1 MHPHAKQLVAN
12 RHWST
17 PLPAATIAG
26 DDTLRFRDEIDSRVR
41 TRVEDIRRSRER
53 EWTGH
58 WYLRGYAGDQELGV
72 GTIYSESQ
80 SWPIIAGIPMP
91 DQAGT
96 LFGNI
101 QRSSPASV
109 HRTAQDRVHALQAA
123 KWVIGGSSGA
133 AAKLGMKRTTL

>member
-1 MHPHAKQLVAN
+1 MHPHVKPLVAN
-12 RHWST
+12 RYWST
-17 PLPAATIAG
+17 PLLAATIAG
-26 DDTLRFRDEIDSRVR
+26 DDTLRFRDEIDSHVR
-41 TRVEDIRRSRER
+41 TRLEDIRRTRER
-53 EWTGH
+53 EWTGR

-72 GTIYSESQ
+72 RTIYSDSQ

-109 HRTAQDRVHALQAA
+109 HRTAQDRVHAIQAA
-123 KWVIGGSSGA
+123 KWVIGRSSGA